1 MVKVSD
7 SAFSKIMD
15 LIVEEK
21 NTNLAMRMSVK
32 GGGCSGFQYEFSFD
46 EKQEEDDFVIEK
58 DGVKVLVDS
67 MSAQY
72 LMEATLDYKEEKFN
86 SQFVISNPEVK
97 STCGC
102 GSSFNV

>member
-1 MVKVSD
+1 
-7 SAFSKIMD
+7 
-15 LIVEEK
+15 
-21 NTNLAMRMSVK
+21 
-32 GGGCSGFQYEFSFD
+32 
-46 EKQEEDDFVIEK
+46 
-58 DGVKVLVDS
+58 

-86 SQFVISNPEVK
+86 SQFVINNPEVK